1 MSAAT
6 IFSGISKKLTFE
18 RLFIIIILIAIVL
31 RFLFLDLKLFHH
43 DESIHAW
50 FSYELLTK
58 GTYTY
63 DPMYHGPLL
72 YYLTAGMFWL
82 FGQSDLVARLL
93 PALFGTLLVPLVYF
107 IYRLGYLDKRQAL
120 VAALFVAVS
129 PDMVYFSRFLRQDIF
144 HSFSPCLS

>member
-1 MSAAT
+1 M
-6 IFSGISKKLTFE
+6 
-18 RLFIIIILIAIVL
+18 VL
-31 RFLFLDLKLFHH
+31 L
-43 DESIHAW
+43 
-50 FSYELLTK
+50 ELLTK

-93 PALFGTLLVPLVYF
+93 PALFMALLVPLVYF

-144 HSFSPCLS
+144 QLFSPCLS